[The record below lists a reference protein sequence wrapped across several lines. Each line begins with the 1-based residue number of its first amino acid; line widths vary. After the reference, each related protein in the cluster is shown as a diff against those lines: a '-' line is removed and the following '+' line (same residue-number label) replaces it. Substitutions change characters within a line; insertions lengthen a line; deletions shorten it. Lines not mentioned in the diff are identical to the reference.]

1 MYENI
6 VYVLQDSSKVLSE
19 IRSSGRIFT
28 THNYLEPRGART
40 IRYALKKTKRK

>member
-6 VYVLQDSSKVLSE
+6 VYVLDSSKVLSK
-19 IRSSGRIFT
+19 IRGSGRIFT
-28 THNYLEPRGART
+28 THNYLEAHVART